1 MPMCTDLCTGPP
13 GTGLLSLV
21 ASGDIGRTALPNYL
35 LVGSRERGGKFRL
48 SFLEELAYVS
58 PVLPRALG
66 LQ

>member
-1 MPMCTDLCTGPP
+1 V
-13 GTGLLSLV
+13 LLSRV

-58 PVLPRALG
+58 PVLPRVLG